1 MISLSYDWLSLQA
14 QTNFAKMT
22 ETEKIIYKPVSK
34 CCKNG
39 KYHGCWSI
47 YEDGTRMLISNNARC
62 KYATDNPFWKEPR
75 DVDFKIKTR
84 AQKRKMNKPAMKDVV
99 KYLTKEIG
107 DEDQKHFKI
116 RPNDYLVNF
125 LTAW

>member
-1 MISLSYDWLSLQA
+1 MISLSYDWLSLQV

-22 ETEKIIYKPVSK
+22 EKTIYKPVSK

-39 KYHGCWSI
+39 KYHDCWSI
-47 YEDGTRMLISNNARC
+47 YEDGTRMVISKNARC
-62 KYATDNPFWKEPR
+62 KYVTDDPFWKEPR

-84 AQKRKMNKPAMKDVV
+84 GQKRKMNKPVMKDVV

-107 DEDQKHFKI
+107 DEDQKHFEI
-116 RPNDYLVNF
+116 RPNDVLVNF

>member
-1 MISLSYDWLSLQA
+1 MLVITSPDKFCK
-14 QTNFAKMT
+14 NDRGR
-22 ETEKIIYKPVSK
+22 KIIYKPVSK
-34 CCKNG
+34 CCENG
-39 KYHGCWSI
+39 KCHGCWSI
-47 YEDGTRMLISNNARC
+47 YEDGTRMLISNNACC
-62 KYATDNPFWKEPR
+62 KYATDGPFWKEPR
-75 DVDFKIKTR
+75 DVDFKIKAR

-116 RPNDYLVNF
+116 KPNDYLVNF